1 MRYLALLLMLPLLFS
16 FGCTKKTLA
25 GKLEGKWIS
34 TPDISRM
41 YNAGYTILEIK
52 GSGYLEYTIKDK
64 AKSMA
69 ESKFLRDQRTKKGW
83 GKLVG
88 NKAILDGNESDVF
101 LDGDVLRLANESG
114 TYIFQRYK

>member
-52 GSGYLEYTIKDK
+52 GSGYLEYTIKDCHLYTSPSTRDGLLYRK
-64 AKSMA
+64 KSSA
-69 ESKFLRDQRTKKGW
+69 
-83 GKLVG
+83 
-88 NKAILDGNESDVF
+88 
-101 LDGDVLRLANESG
+101 
-114 TYIFQRYK
+114 